1 MVVNVKLGLKWNVL
15 DFQSMKSDQ
24 IPQKN
29 NNDEKKKKDISSL
42 SRGILHFVWLDT
54 INNFVLLGITYCIS
68 MID

>member
-29 NNDEKKKKDISSL
+29 NNDEKKKRHQFIK
-42 SRGILHFVWLDT
+42 
-54 INNFVLLGITYCIS
+54 
-68 MID
+68 